1 MFNLNEGLWSYI
13 VINNGI
19 GKNDWRYVLLT
30 VSFAF
35 IAMAAG
41 YLLGSV
47 NSAIIISKTLYGDD
61 IRKHGSGNAGLTNML
76 RTYGKKAAGL
86 TLLGDILK
94 TVLAILIASVLGGF
108 GYWRGISVSYTTCEL
123 PLNYMAGF
131 FAVIGHILPI
141 YYGFKG
147 GKGVLCAGT
156 MILLVNPVAGLCC
169 WAVFIIIAI
178 CTRYISLSSCIACLM
193 GPVFLRIFGGSG
205 LEVLLVLFCALVVFF
220 KHAENILRIINGSES
235 RFTFNKSK

>member
-1 MFNLNEGLWSYI
+1 MT
-13 VINNGI
+13 
-19 GKNDWRYVLLT
+19 VLLLIVT
-30 VSFAF
+30 AL
-35 IAMAAG
+35 IA
-41 YLLGSV
+41 YTLGGL
-47 NSAIIISKTLYGDD
+47 NGAIIASNVFFHDD
-61 IRKHGSGNAGLTNML
+61 VRRHGSGNAGLTNFN
-76 RTYGKKAAGL
+76 RTYGVKGIVLVLAV
-86 TLLGDILK
+86 DVLK
-94 TVLAILIASVLGGF
+94 TLISALIGGWLLSTVDAKTVGQLFGGFCAIL
-108 GYWRGISVSYTTCEL
+108 
-123 PLNYMAGF
+123 
-131 FAVIGHILPI
+131 GHAAPVW
-141 YYGFKG
+141 YGFKG

-169 WAVFIIIAI
+169 WAVFILVAI

>member
-1 MFNLNEGLWSYI
+1 MT
-13 VINNGI
+13 
-19 GKNDWRYVLLT
+19 VLLLIVT
-30 VSFAF
+30 AL
-35 IAMAAG
+35 IA
-41 YLLGSV
+41 YTLGGL
-47 NSAIIISKTLYGDD
+47 NGAIIASNVFFHDD
-61 IRKHGSGNAGLTNML
+61 VRRHGSGNAGLTNFN
-76 RTYGKKAAGL
+76 RTYGVKGIVLVLAV
-86 TLLGDILK
+86 DVLK
-94 TVLAILIASVLGGF
+94 TLISALIGGWLLSIVDARAVGQVFGGFCAILGHAA
-108 GYWRGISVSYTTCEL
+108 
-123 PLNYMAGF
+123 PLW
-131 FAVIGHILPI
+131 
-141 YYGFKG
+141 YGFKG

-169 WAVFIIIAI
+169 WAVFILVAI

>member
-1 MFNLNEGLWSYI
+1 MT
-13 VINNGI
+13 
-19 GKNDWRYVLLT
+19 VLLLIVT
-30 VSFAF
+30 AL
-35 IAMAAG
+35 IA
-41 YLLGSV
+41 YTLGGL
-47 NSAIIISKTLYGDD
+47 NGAIIASNVFFHDD
-61 IRKHGSGNAGLTNML
+61 VRKHGSGNAGLTNFN
-76 RTYGKKAAGL
+76 RTYGVKGIVL
-86 TLLGDILK
+86 
-94 TVLAILIASVLGGF
+94 VLAIDVLKTLVSALIGGWLLSIVDAKAVGQVFGGF
-108 GYWRGISVSYTTCEL
+108 CAILGHAA
-123 PLNYMAGF
+123 PLW
-131 FAVIGHILPI
+131 
-141 YYGFKG
+141 YGFKG

-169 WAVFIIIAI
+169 WAVFILVAI